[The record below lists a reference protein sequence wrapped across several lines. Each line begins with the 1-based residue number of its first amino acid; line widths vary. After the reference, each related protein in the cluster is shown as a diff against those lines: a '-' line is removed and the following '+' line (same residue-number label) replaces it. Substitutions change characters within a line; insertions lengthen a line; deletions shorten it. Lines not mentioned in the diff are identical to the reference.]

1 MEWSSPSGWEPTTV
15 MLLTTSDTLTCGSA
29 SCRKMMATISTY
41 VHAVIGIYFEESQS
55 LIRYLIKPVNSTK
68 LIGLITLMLFHC
80 QLLDV
85 VQAFRR
91 SPNMSTDHRPVNKLI
106 VVVVVVVVSV
116 VVVAVVGETVVLVI
130 LINLIYL
137 NTRTRPSYGNWLGLW
152 LVMPSGRPRK
162 PLENAE
168 YEWTYYTG

>member
-1 MEWSSPSGWEPTTV
+1 M

-41 VHAVIGIYFEESQS
+41 VHAVTGIYFEESQS
-55 LIRYLIKPVNSTK
+55 VIRFLIKPVNSTK
-68 LIGLITLMLFHC
+68 LIDLITLMLFHC

-116 VVVAVVGETVVLVI
+116 VVVAVAVVGETVVLVI

-137 NTRTRPSYGNWLGLW
+137 TTRTRPSYGN
-152 LVMPSGRPRK
+152 
-162 PLENAE
+162 
-168 YEWTYYTG
+168 